1 MRRCAAPVIEF
12 CDFFL
17 EKPRKSAHA
26 VALLRIPPFRVPNR
40 GDEMRAR
47 PSKRHS
53 SDEKSYSSGGEASE
67 GTSSEEDA
75 SDEGSSSDEGASDT
89 EASASDTGPSSDDAT
104 AIRGDARPARHV
116 PTTAT
121 ASAALAALDAP
132 PPGARGGIFDRRWLE
147 LAAKTHDPHMGAENL
162 GPSLYALARFV
173 KPKTVLEIGAGYTSL
188 FLLQALRDNDEE
200 LACLRREKRADR
212 EAADLPAKAG
222 QKPMAGMPPDAAWFD
237 AAETRRLLRSPS
249 VLHCVDDLSHAFCT
263 AREIKR
269 TAERL
274 GIAKHLRMYDRDAW
288 AGAPSACRPGAN
300 AALRGSRAGRNER
313 DKTRESA
320 RACGPVDML
329 WVDFGVGHRLDAFLR
344 LYWPSVKPGG
354 FVVVHST
361 VTNRATRAWLERV
374 RRGEFAWLET
384 RGDAVDART
393 NEKKRKRNPSLAEK
407 GVSRRVSERDEVHH
421 VSFLEPHKRYQN
433 AFTVLQK
440 RPRGWREPVYTDEA

>member
-1 MRRCAAPVIEF
+1 
-12 CDFFL
+12 
-17 EKPRKSAHA
+17 
-26 VALLRIPPFRVPNR
+26 
-40 GDEMRAR
+40 MRAR
-47 PSKRHS
+47 PPKRRPSDDESHS
-53 SDEKSYSSGGEASE
+53 SEGDASE

-75 SDEGSSSDEGASDT
+75 SDEGSSSDGGASDT
-89 EASASDTGPSSDDAT
+89 ETSASDAASSSDDAT
-104 AIRGDARPARHV
+104 ATRGDARSARHT
-116 PTTAT
+116 PMTAT

-200 LACLRREKRADR
+200 LAYLRREKRADR
-212 EAADLPAKAG
+212 EAGEQKA
-222 QKPMAGMPPDAAWFD
+222 MAGMPKDAAWFD

-263 AREIKR
+263 AREIKK
-269 TAERL
+269 TAARL
-274 GIAKHLRMYDRDAW
+274 GIDKHLEMHDADAW
-288 AGAPSACRPGAN
+288 LGAPEACRPPRAEPD
-300 AALRGSRAGRNER
+300 AA
-313 DKTRESA
+313 TRF
-320 RACGPVDML
+320 RFGDRGPVDML
-329 WVDFGVGHRLDAFLR
+329 WVDFGVGDRLDAFLR

-374 RRGEFAWLET
+374 RRGEFAWLGET
-384 RGDAVDART
+384 EGTDARDAARDAKRR
-393 NEKKRKRNPSLAEK
+393 KKDPK
-407 GVSRRVSERDEVHH
+407 GSANASSRARARDEVHH

-440 RPRGWREPVYTDEA
+440 RPRGWGEPVYTDEA

>member
-1 MRRCAAPVIEF
+1 
-12 CDFFL
+12 
-17 EKPRKSAHA
+17 
-26 VALLRIPPFRVPNR
+26 
-40 GDEMRAR
+40 MRAH
-47 PSKRHS
+47 PSKRRS
-53 SDEKSYSSGGEASE
+53 SDEDSHASGKDASE
-67 GTSSEEDA
+67 GTSTEEDA
-75 SDEGSSSDEGASDT
+75 SDEGPSSDEGASDT
-89 EASASDTGPSSDDAT
+89 DASASDTGSSSDDAT
-104 AIRGDARPARHV
+104 ATRGDTRPGRRV
-116 PTTAT
+116 PMTAT

-200 LACLRREKRADR
+200 LAYLRREKRADR
-212 EAADLPAKAG
+212 EAGDVPGKAG

-237 AAETRRLLRSPS
+237 AAETRRLLSSPS

-263 AREIKR
+263 AREIKKA
-269 TAERL
+269 AERL
-274 GIAKHLRMYDRDAW
+274 GIARHLGMYDGDAW
-288 AGAPSACRPGAN
+288 AGAPPACRPGAQGAD
-300 AALRGSRAGRNER
+300 AALRGSPERKRAKRT
-313 DKTRESA
+313 KSRESCS
-320 RACGPVDML
+320 RVSSELGVCGPVDML

-374 RRGEFAWLET
+374 RRGEFAWLDERET
-384 RGDAVDART
+384 GDTD
-393 NEKKRKRNPSLAEK
+393 EKKRERDPDRSEAPSARSSR
-407 GVSRRVSERDEVHH
+407 GSVSRDEVHH

-440 RPRGWREPVYTDEA
+440 RPNGWGEPVYTDEA

>member
-1 MRRCAAPVIEF
+1 
-12 CDFFL
+12 
-17 EKPRKSAHA
+17 
-26 VALLRIPPFRVPNR
+26 
-40 GDEMRAR
+40 MRAR

-162 GPSLYALARFV
+162 GPSLYALVRFV

-200 LACLRREKRADR
+200 LAFLRREKRADR
-212 EAADLPAKAG
+212 EAGHLGIADEGG
-222 QKPMAGMPPDAAWFD
+222 QKPMAGMPRDAAWFA

-263 AREIKR
+263 AREIKK

-274 GIAKHLRMYDRDAW
+274 GVEKHLEMYDGDAW
-288 AGAPSACRPGAN
+288 AGAPPACRPKLSTGTKKKKDGAP
-300 AALRGSRAGRNER
+300 
-313 DKTRESA
+313 SA
-320 RACGPVDML
+320 VAGPVDML
-329 WVDFGVGHRLDAFLR
+329 WVDFGVGDRLDAFLR
-344 LYWPSVKPGG
+344 LYWPSVAPGG

>member
-1 MRRCAAPVIEF
+1 
-12 CDFFL
+12 
-17 EKPRKSAHA
+17 
-26 VALLRIPPFRVPNR
+26 
-40 GDEMRAR
+40 MRAH
-47 PSKRHS
+47 PSKRRR
-53 SDEKSYSSGGEASE
+53 SDEESRSSEVDASE

-75 SDEGSSSDEGASDT
+75 SDEGSSSEGGASDT
-89 EASASDTGPSSDDAT
+89 DASASDTASSDDDAT
-104 AIRGDARPARHV
+104 ATRGDVRPAGRE

-162 GPSLYALARFV
+162 GPSLYALVRFV

-200 LACLRREKRADR
+200 LAFLRREKRADR
-212 EAADLPAKAG
+212 EAGHLGIADEGG
-222 QKPMAGMPPDAAWFD
+222 QKPMAGMPRDAAWFA

-263 AREIKR
+263 AREIKK

-274 GIAKHLRMYDRDAW
+274 GVEKHLEMYDGDAW
-288 AGAPSACRPGAN
+288 AGAPPACRPKLSTGTKKKKDGAP
-300 AALRGSRAGRNER
+300 
-313 DKTRESA
+313 SA
-320 RACGPVDML
+320 VAGPVDML
-329 WVDFGVGHRLDAFLR
+329 WVDFGVGDRLDAFLR
-344 LYWPSVKPGG
+344 LYWPSVAPGG

-374 RRGEFAWLET
+374 RRGEFAWLEPSAD
-384 RGDAVDART
+384 GGEG
-393 NEKKRKRNPSLAEK
+393 NEKKDDAERTARGKREK
-407 GVSRRVSERDEVHH
+407 DRSETRPESARSSAVTDEVHH

-440 RPRGWREPVYTDEA
+440 RPRGWGEPVYTDEA

>member
-1 MRRCAAPVIEF
+1 
-12 CDFFL
+12 
-17 EKPRKSAHA
+17 
-26 VALLRIPPFRVPNR
+26 
-40 GDEMRAR
+40 MRAH
-47 PSKRHS
+47 PSKRRR
-53 SDEKSYSSGGEASE
+53 SDEESRSSEVDASE

-75 SDEGSSSDEGASDT
+75 SDEGSSSEGGASDT
-89 EASASDTGPSSDDAT
+89 DASASDTASSDDDAT
-104 AIRGDARPARHV
+104 ATRGDVRPAGRE

-162 GPSLYALARFV
+162 GPSLYALVRFV

-200 LACLRREKRADR
+200 LAFLRREKRADR
-212 EAADLPAKAG
+212 EAGHLGIADEGG
-222 QKPMAGMPPDAAWFD
+222 QKPMAGMPRDAAWFA

-263 AREIKR
+263 AREIKK

-274 GIAKHLRMYDRDAW
+274 GVEKHLEMYDGDAW
-288 AGAPSACRPGAN
+288 AGAPPACRPKLSTGTKKKKDGAP
-300 AALRGSRAGRNER
+300 
-313 DKTRESA
+313 SA
-320 RACGPVDML
+320 VAGPVDML
-329 WVDFGVGHRLDAFLR
+329 WVDFGVGDRLDAFLR
-344 LYWPSVKPGG
+344 LYWPSVAPGG

-393 NEKKRKRNPSLAEK
+393 NEKKRKRNPSVAEK

>member
-162 GPSLYALARFV
+162 GPSLYALVRFV

-188 FLLQALRDNDEE
+188 FLLQALRDNDDE
-200 LACLRREKRADR
+200 LAFLRREKRADR
-212 EAADLPAKAG
+212 EADEGG
-222 QKPMAGMPPDAAWFD
+222 QKPMAGMPSDAAWFA

-263 AREIKR
+263 AREIKK

-274 GIAKHLRMYDRDAW
+274 GVEKHLEMYDGDAW
-288 AGAPSACRPGAN
+288 AGAPPACRPKLSLGTKKKKDGTPTAV
-300 AALRGSRAGRNER
+300 A
-313 DKTRESA
+313 
-320 RACGPVDML
+320 GPVDML
-329 WVDFGVGHRLDAFLR
+329 WVDFGVGDRLDAFLR

-393 NEKKRKRNPSLAEK
+393 NEKKRKRNPSVAEK